1 MKTTLYNNTIES
13 LQTDEDWKLFLD
25 SIVDDC
31 HIVNDDNLLAETE
44 NGLVLLSDS
53 QDDLQARYA
62 SLSYKR
68 DLMRMNITEN
78 ISLTSFLRMLS
89 LYGAKIRETN
99 KNTELPHTY
108 LVQSSDKDT
117 GVWGFKTSNITD
129 DHKAQTPDPDDP
141 TTSIDVAASA
151 PNQSD
156 NYFDEDT
163 RYKYIY
169 NVYGYNQKESVLYYS
184 PMCHVREFY
193 KFTNSEDPNNT
204 YYIAVD
210 EINKMEKTGN
220 VWGGDWLI
228 SFTSEIPRVWR
239 NNGATSNPVVV
250 SAYDDIMEIV
260 YDYALTYMV
269 VICQYFSPVIE
280 NGEPVVEKR
289 YIASDSNDYANL
301 DTYVVIYD
309 NKPDDVYKD
318 GFIKFNH
325 PDYSRETTNEKYL
338 NQKTFVVES
347 GDFVCTNTYIGTGNN
362 KMYIYEVGADALPF
376 VVRNTTPTP
385 YMNIVGR
392 SAYIDDTPLYGDEC
406 GLKVQ
411 PVSVYRIN
419 GKNEYSL
426 TANFTDVNGGL
437 NRPTYQIQMDRNE
450 YSYSAQNI
458 VDNIVTG
465 ADKTPVSVSYG
476 GYYRIHRLYS
486 SIDGEQG
493 EFLEECYTNNDVTL
507 VGSCPVFF
515 SDNNL
520 YNKKYTVVSY
530 NGRTR
535 TAKLQ
540 LANKSVVSGYY
551 YDGAFYSDSAHTD
564 EITPSATKNY
574 LDLTEKTLY
583 GYSRSGYYKITTK
596 TVFFEI
602 TNGMKFV
609 ETMYFNHFVKVY
621 PIFNGETDENNPTIE
636 TTTLY
641 CDDLELSMFGDCVPY
656 LVSYVR
662 KGELKDNPQ
671 DENDIAD
678 LDCSVFARIMCYNKN
693 THLITVN
700 NPIVFKDSVTPRH
713 LVVAYQN
720 TSPFNRPKEIIVTV
734 DNEPLKKIV
743 SDLSEPY
750 NNGSCDIRIYTNHEY
765 DNFVEDRAAAEEK
778 DKRHKLVEKYMTTLN
793 VKQTFLMDEEKK
805 QKEKNNIDVKYLV
818 FGLYEQNV
826 VDNLQISAVING
838 VSKDAEMVNGLFY
851 FACFDTDGDG
861 VVNPITSLQFTNG
874 QNAIL
879 ALRFRETTLEGG
891 NGLFNRNFGRLKV
904 IDGLV
909 FPTHTWE
916 NSDFNSC
923 GAVMS
928 ISASAFNFK
937 ITKPS
942 DGTFGMLYLMS
953 NLQNMESADITI
965 EFDES
970 LPQTVS
976 MDLSSWFKN
985 CKNIEHIRLNFKNRN
1000 VRVVCMDYTFQNCK
1014 RLRDL
1019 DLSGLDFSECKSA
1032 ISAFDGCTRLENLT
1046 IDWGENTVFENA
1058 NAMFR
1063 NCQNI
1068 KSFGSFDGWKYN
1080 GILMNRTFENCI
1092 SVETLDVSCK
1102 ISEYSSDIF
1111 KNCGAETLS
1120 FKQPI
1125 HDYNLAMPN
1134 LKSFG
1139 TFGGFVSRSTFNLNT
1154 PNLTRS
1160 GWQKFISKFETTAQ
1174 NTTINVHIDVFKRML
1189 KNVDYY
1195 VENNRYYVT
1204 GRGDIRIVPKE
1215 F

>member
-31 HIVNDDNLLAETE
+31 HVVNDDNLLAETE

-117 GVWGFKTSNITD
+117 GVWGFNKANITD

-151 PNQSD
+151 PNESD

-193 KFTNSEDPNNT
+193 KFTNSEDLNNT

-210 EINKMEKTGN
+210 EINKMEMSGN
-220 VWGGDWLI
+220 IWGGDWLI
-228 SFTSEIPRVWR
+228 SFTSENPRVWR
-239 NNGATSNPVVV
+239 SNGNASANPVVV
-250 SAYDDIMEIV
+250 SAYDDIMDIA
-260 YDYALTYMV
+260 YDTATNFMF
-269 VICQYFSPVIE
+269 VICNYLTPVLDNGNPVI
-280 NGEPVVEKR
+280 EKR
-289 YIASDSNDYANL
+289 YISPDSNDYANL
-301 DTYVVIYD
+301 DTYVIIYD

-325 PDYSRETTNEKYL
+325 PDYGRETTNEKYL
-338 NQKTFVVES
+338 NRKTFVVES
-347 GDFVCTNTYIGTGNN
+347 GDFVCTNVTIGTGHNQ
-362 KMYIYEVGADALPF
+362 MYIYEVGADALPF

-419 GKNEYSL
+419 GKNQYSL
-426 TANFTDVNGGL
+426 TANFTDVTGGL
-437 NRPTYQIQMDRNE
+437 NKPTFQIQMDRNE

-458 VDNIVTG
+458 VNNLVTG
-465 ADKTPVSVSYG
+465 EDKTPVDISYG
-476 GYYRIHRLYS
+476 NYYRVHRLYN
-486 SIDGEQG
+486 SIDGETMG
-493 EFLEECYTNNDVTL
+493 EFIEDCYTNDDVTL
-507 VGSCPVFF
+507 VGSKPVFF

-520 YNKKYTVVSY
+520 YNKKYTVVAY

-535 TAKLQ
+535 TATLQ
-540 LANKSVVSGYY
+540 
-551 YDGAFYSDSAHTD
+551 F
-564 EITPSATKNY
+564 
-574 LDLTEKTLY
+574 
-583 GYSRSGYYKITTK
+583 SRQ
-596 TVFFEI
+596 TVFLEV
-602 TNGMKFV
+602 TNNMKFI
-609 ETMYFNHFVKVY
+609 ETMYFNHFVTVY
-621 PIFNGETDENNPTIE
+621 PIFNGKTDENNPTIE

-641 CDDLELSMFGDCVPY
+641 CDDLELSVFGDCVPY

-793 VKQTFLMDEEKK
+793 AKQVFLMNEEKL
-805 QKEKNNIDVKYLV
+805 QKENNGIDVKYLV
-818 FGLYEQNV
+818 FGLYEPNV
-826 VDNLQISAVING
+826 VNNLTISAVING
-838 VSKDAEMVNGLFY
+838 TSKDAVLSNGLFY

-879 ALRFRETTLEGG
+879 AVRFRETTLEGG
-891 NGLFNRNFGRLKV
+891 NGLFKNGYFAIKNPLNTNNPHENHWYVFNNITNTYTLSNDTTVQPNVTYYGYSSGFGRLKV
-904 IDGLV
+904 IDGLN

-916 NSDFNSC
+916 SADFGSC

-928 ISASAFNFK
+928 INASAFNFK

-1068 KSFGSFDGWKYN
+1068 KSFGSFDGWKYD
-1080 GILMNRTFENCI
+1080 GILMNRAFENCI

-1102 ISEYSSDIF
+1102 TSEYSSDIF